1 VLGRLQLRTEKY
13 SRVNFRKR
21 IVGALARFI
30 MKVGSLMPFKLT
42 MGLVRLLLESQGF
55 GSGARID
62 SSGEIRAAQQF
73 LSGDHERA
81 LVVLDIGANR
91 GEYTEAIVKVF
102 PGATVHAFEPSTETY
117 SLLRTSLRNQKN
129 VQLHN
134 FALGN
139 VNDRVP
145 LYKENHH
152 ARIASLSPLDV
163 TKDHLTEQVQI
174 HRLDDIFKTLGLRQV
189 DLAKID
195 VEGHEMDVL
204 LGAEQ
209 AIKSGKISH
218 LQFELGGS
226 SIDTNTTLKMFF
238 EFLSE
243 YRYDL
248 FLIRK
253 SGPLHLS
260 SYKYLY
266 EQYSTTNFFAAL
278 RA

>member
-1 VLGRLQLRTEKY
+1 MQLRTQKGN
-13 SRVNFRKR
+13 RVKFRRR
-21 IVGALARFI
+21 IVRTLARFI
-30 MKVGSLMPFKLT
+30 KKAGSLMPFKLT

-73 LSGDHERA
+73 LSGTHERT

-91 GEYTEAIVKVF
+91 GEYTEAILKVF
-102 PGATVHAFEPSTETY
+102 PGAMVHAFEPSTETY
-117 SLLRTSLRNQKN
+117 SLLCTSLRNQKN
-129 VQLHN
+129 VQTHN
-134 FALGN
+134 YGLGH

-145 LYKENHH
+145 LYKENPH

-163 TKDHLTEQVQI
+163 TKNHLTEQVQI
-174 HRLDDIFKTLGLRQV
+174 HRLDDIFQTLGLRQV

-204 LGAEQ
+204 LGSEQ
-209 AIKSGKISH
+209 VIKSGKISH

-238 EFLSE
+238 EFFSE

-266 EQYSTTNFFAAL
+266 EQYSTTNFIARL
-278 RA
+278 Q